1 MHLGYKVKVEWEIR
15 GLEWK
20 WLMKQFDSTK
30 DKCSRLFYATTILTN
45 FLRKCFL
52 NFTYKIIG
60 NSIKEL
66 IDYEWDGD
74 F

>member
-1 MHLGYKVKVEWEIR
+1 
-15 GLEWK
+15 
-20 WLMKQFDSTK
+20 MKQFDSTK